1 MTTRYVERHQAR
13 TRAPTAYDDALGD
26 ALEAA
31 FARGIHDVPGLVAAL
46 NRAAIATPAG
56 EPWTEQNFAAVMHTL
71 AETH

>member
-1 MTTRYVERHQAR
+1 MTRYIERHQAR

-31 FARGIHDVPGLVAAL
+31 FARGIHDVTGLAAAL
-46 NRAAIATPAG
+46 NLAAITTPSG
-56 EPWTEQNFAAVMHTL
+56 EPWTEQNFPIVMHAL